1 MYEQAIEYFDRA
13 SVVQP
18 GEVHTCNPIVIIVV
32 IIIIVVITI
41 FYHRQFCWHEIVKSI
56 YHLM

>member
-41 FYHRQFCWHEIVKSI
+41 FYHR
-56 YHLM
+56 